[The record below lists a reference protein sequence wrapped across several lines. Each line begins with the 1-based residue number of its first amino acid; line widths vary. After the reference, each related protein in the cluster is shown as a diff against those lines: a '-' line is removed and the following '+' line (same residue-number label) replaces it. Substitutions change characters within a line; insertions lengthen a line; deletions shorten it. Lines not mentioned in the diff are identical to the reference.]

1 MPASPEACRLYR
13 QRLRARVV
21 QLLGG
26 KCDCGNWLDLQL
38 AHVSKTALTGPGR
51 GMAQRYRDAMAFPLC
66 YRLMCLDCHR
76 KFDGVADTGPPLKLH
91 QVEEK

>member
-1 MPASPEACRLYR
+1 
-13 QRLRARVV
+13 
-21 QLLGG
+21 
-26 KCDCGNWLDLQL
+26 
-38 AHVSKTALTGPGR
+38 VSKTALTGPGR